1 MALTPLITATQSI
14 AYPSQVTF
22 VDASGGSDGTIT
34 NRKIWVTAADDTVLA
49 DGVDWAYASSS
60 KVLDILTTS
69 TSPTVTVIWYAGA
82 TVTYT
87 YTTTFC
93 FDIENYTFMLGIL
106 AALTSAPKT
115 IQDTFFYGNS
125 IQFIVN
131 LWNAE
136 NAIEQ
141 GGDIWSSQ
149 NSLNLNQTLINNSSL
164 YF

>member
-1 MALTPLITATQSI
+1 MPLTPLITASQSI
-14 AYPSQVTF
+14 AYPNLVTF
-22 VDASGGSDGTIT
+22 VDASSGSDGTIT
-34 NRKIWVTAADDTVLA
+34 NRKIWVTTADGTVLA
-49 DGVDWAYASSS
+49 NGVDWPYADLSLQ
-60 KVLDILTTS
+60 LDLLTTS

-82 TVTYT
+82 TATYT

-93 FDIENYTFMLGIL
+93 FDIENYTFMLGVL
-106 AALTSAPKT
+106 ASLTSAPKT
-115 IQDTFFYGNS
+115 IQDAFFYGNS

-141 GGDIWSSQ
+141 GGDIFSSQ
-149 NSLNLNQTLINNSSL
+149 NALNLNQNLINNSSN